1 MESVYCSFWT
11 SEINNSL
18 KNPKLRLYKEIKQEF
33 IIEPYLYINIPKY
46 RHALSK
52 LRLSSHHLEIETGRH
67 SRPIVPSEQRYCITC
82 KDTVGDEIH
91 FLTEC
96 TKHRDLRNKLYD
108 DVSPLIPN
116 FANMS
121 NIEKFK
127 TIMSHADI
135 DVLFHVAKFVHTAWK
150 S

>member
-1 MESVYCSFWT
+1 MFCRQLKSVEITIVSRHVDYTCSKPNLIL
-11 SEINNSL
+11 SVICLHASL
-18 KNPKLRLYKEIKQEF
+18 NVLGTF
-33 IIEPYLYINIPKY
+33 
-46 RHALSK
+46 
-52 LRLSSHHLEIETGRH
+52 
-67 SRPIVPSEQRYCITC
+67 
-82 KDTVGDEIH
+82 
-91 FLTEC
+91 
-96 TKHRDLRNKLYD
+96 YD
-108 DVSPLIPN
+108 DVSPLISN